1 MFHVK
6 QRKGQVDMQLE
17 SGRLLLRRYR
27 DEDFEFLY
35 SLLKQPEVM
44 RHIGDG
50 QVKSRQQAFEFLYWI
65 YRMYKEHPEY
75 GLFLLVRKADGKRI
89 GHAGLVPQSVNGQA
103 ELEVGYWLAPE
114 FWGAGYAR
122 EAARLLCERGFAQ
135 HRQSALVS
143 LIQPKNQA
151 SQKVAKALGMECGEP
166 VLRNGQYV
174 LVYRVQKERWH
185 AISHT

>member
-6 QRKGQVDMQLE
+6 RRKGQVDMQLE
-17 SGRLLLRRYR
+17 SGRLLLRRYQ

-35 SLLKQPEVM
+35 SLLKKPEVM

-50 QVKSRQQAFEFLYWI
+50 KVKSRQQALEFLYWI
-65 YRMYKEHPEY
+65 YRMYREHPEY
-75 GLFLLVRKADGKRI
+75 GLFLLVRKQDGKRI
-89 GHAGLVPQSVNGQA
+89 GHAGLVPQSVDGQS

-114 FWGAGYAR
+114 FWGFGYAR
-122 EAARLLCERGFAQ
+122 EAAWLLCEQGFMKHGQ
-135 HRQSALVS
+135 NTLIS
-143 LIQPKNQA
+143 LIQPDNQA
-151 SQKVAKALGMECGEP
+151 SQKVAKALGMDCGEP

-185 AISHT
+185 AVSHT

>member
-1 MFHVK
+1 ME
-6 QRKGQVDMQLE
+6 LE

-44 RHIGDG
+44 RHIGTG
-50 QVKSRQQAFEFLYWI
+50 KVKTRQQALEFLYWI
-65 YRMYKEHPEY
+65 YRMYREHPEY
-75 GLFLLVRKADGKRI
+75 GLLLLVRKQDGKRI
-89 GHAGLVPQSVNGQA
+89 GHAGLVPQLVDGQA

-114 FWGAGYAR
+114 FQGSGYAR
-122 EAARLLCERGFAQ
+122 EAASLLCQEGFVKHGQ
-135 HRQSALVS
+135 TALIS
-143 LIQPKNQA
+143 LIQPENQA
-151 SQKVAKALGMECGEP
+151 SRKVAEALGMECGEP

>member
-1 MFHVK
+1 
-6 QRKGQVDMQLE
+6 MQLE

-122 EAARLLCERGFAQ
+122 EAARLLCERGFTQ

>member
-1 MFHVK
+1 
-6 QRKGQVDMQLE
+6 MQLE

-122 EAARLLCERGFAQ
+122 EAAMLLCERGFAQ